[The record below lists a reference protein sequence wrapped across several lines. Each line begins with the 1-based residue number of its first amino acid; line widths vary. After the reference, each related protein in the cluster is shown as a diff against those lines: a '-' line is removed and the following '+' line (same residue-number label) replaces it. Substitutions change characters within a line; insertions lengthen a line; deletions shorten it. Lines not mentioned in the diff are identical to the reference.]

1 MILWFEKMT
10 LPKFRRLNERD
21 RNVVRSRIYLM
32 LESLLEKGIYLVYA
46 EAIAAKELNI
56 SKAIVIDEA
65 STKKVKEMAK
75 KYYRAK
81 K

>member
-56 SKAIVIDEA
+56 SRAIVIDEA

>member
-46 EAIAAKELNI
+46 EAMAAKELNI